1 MMRIFRWTVLVTALL
16 IFGLSIVIFGQAQAP
31 AAPAGGGA
39 QAGGAAPQGG
49 GAAGGGG
56 GRQGG
61 GGGGGRQGGGAGGGG
76 GRQGGGGGA
85 AAPQLP
91 APRWPDGKIKIG
103 GGNNGKGLWH
113 GAFGISG
120 TDIPYQP
127 WAKGVA
133 AVRQSEKLEPH
144 ARCKPSGAVRQF
156 QTPYGVDI
164 VELPEQKL
172 IYIMDVGGPH
182 TFRTIYMD
190 GRKHPQD
197 WDSVRS
203 FYGHSIGSWEG
214 DTLVIDT
221 VAYNDRF
228 WIDRGDTATSGFVHT
243 PQLHTIEKLTRTSMT
258 QIRYEVTIDDPG
270 AYTKTW
276 TANPYNITLQQNEE
290 LFEYIC
296 QDNNFGSELM
306 VGSSESIDRSSRI
319 TP

>member
-1 MMRIFRWTVLVTALL
+1 MRISRWTVVVMALMV
-16 IFGLSIVIFGQAQAP
+16 FGLSIMIFGQAGQAG
-31 AAPAGGGA
+31 AAGGG
-39 QAGGAAPQGG
+39 QAAGAAPQGG
-49 GAAGGGG
+49 APPAAGGGGRQGGGG

-61 GGGGGRQGGGAGGGG
+61 GGGGRQGGGNA
-76 GRQGGGGGA
+76 A

-91 APRWPDGKIKIG
+91 APRWPDGKIRIG

-120 TDIPYQP
+120 TDVPYQE
-127 WAKGVA
+127 WARGVA
-133 AVRQSEKLEPH
+133 SVRQSEKLEPH
-144 ARCKPSGAVRQF
+144 ARCKPSGAIRQF

-164 VELPEQKL
+164 VELPEQKV

-190 GRKHPQD
+190 GRPHPQD
-197 WDSVRS
+197 LDSVRS
-203 FYGHSIGSWEG
+203 YYGHSIGSWDG

-228 WIDRGDTATSGFVHT
+228 WLDRGDTATSGFVHT
-243 PQLHTIEKLTRTSMT
+243 PKLHTIERLTRTNMT
-258 QIRYEVTIDDPG
+258 TIRYEVTIDDPG

-276 TANPYNITLQQNEE
+276 TANPYNITLQQQEE

-319 TP
+319 VP